1 MTAPTPPPPD
11 PFASVVT
18 ARDVYD
24 ATRETQSDV
33 RRALDRLD
41 AHDRELA
48 ELAREQ
54 ERHRTEVA
62 QEQEKQRIAV
72 ESEQALI
79 RARLDAIDRWR
90 YALPITSISAV
101 AAAVAAILTA
111 VLGT

>member
-1 MTAPTPPPPD
+1 MTAGAAPVPPD

-41 AHDRELA
+41 AHDRELT
-48 ELAREQ
+48 ELAQ
-54 ERHRTEVA
+54 
-62 QEQEKQRIAV
+62 KQDQQKAASD
-72 ESEQALI
+72 EEHKLI

-90 YALPITSISAV
+90 YALPVTSISAV
-101 AAAVAAILTA
+101 MAAAAAIVTA
-111 VLGT
+111 ILNAT

>member
-1 MTAPTPPPPD
+1 MTAGAVPPPD

-48 ELAREQ
+48 ELAL
-54 ERHRTEVA
+54 
-62 QEQEKQRIAV
+62 EQEKQKAAV
-72 ESEQALI
+72 DAEHQLI

-90 YALPITSISAV
+90 YALPISSISAV
-101 AAAVAAILTA
+101 AAAVAAIITA
-111 VLGT
+111 VLNAS

>member
-1 MTAPTPPPPD
+1 MSGGAAMPPD

-48 ELAREQ
+48 ELAL
-54 ERHRTEVA
+54 
-62 QEQEKQRIAV
+62 EQEKQKTA
-72 ESEQALI
+72 SEAEHALI

-90 YALPITSISAV
+90 YALPISSISAV
-101 AAAVAAILTA
+101 AAAVAAIITA
-111 VLGT
+111 VLNAT